1 MSSHTST
8 IIIGNLVQE
17 FGLPPESRLVEAHRV
32 VEVDEL
38 VRDFELLRV
47 HILARELM
55 LVQVRI
61 QLLSHLAVISLFFF
75 LAWVCGFQEPI
86 CSQE

>member
-1 MSSHTST
+1 MD
-8 IIIGNLVQE
+8 L
-17 FGLPPESRLVEAHRV
+17 SRDGVRLGTQGQTLVEAYRV
-32 VEVDEL
+32 VEVYRL
-38 VRDFELLRV
+38 VQDFELLRA
-47 HILARELM
+47 HMLARESM

-61 QLLSHLAVISLFFF
+61 QLLSHLAVISPFF